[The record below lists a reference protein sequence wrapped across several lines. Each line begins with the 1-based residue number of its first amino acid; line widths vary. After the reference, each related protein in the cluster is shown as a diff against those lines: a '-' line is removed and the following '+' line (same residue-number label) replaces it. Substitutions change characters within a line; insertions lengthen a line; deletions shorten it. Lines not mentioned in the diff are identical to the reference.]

1 MNTIRQG
8 STGPD
13 VKRWQTIIGAP
24 ADGVFGPATESKTK
38 EWQRA
43 HKLVSDGVVG
53 PATWSMA
60 LGTSA
65 PKIIAK
71 TPQASADNRAYEIA
85 KNANPNLTEKERQ
98 YVLTVARGEGFYGS
112 GWGNVSEAQKAVAAK
127 FGITGLEG
135 VGSNNWGAVQGS
147 SDAGSFPHVDYHA
160 DGTPYLGKF
169 KRYGSP
175 ESGFNDMA
183 RIILGGGKR
192 GAAGSAAIKTAIS
205 KGSLKEAVFAQ
216 HANGYFEL
224 APEKYFAAVKRNY
237 DILTVNNGWKKL
249 LSENGSTIAKLLGA
263 IGLGAAL
270 FIGAKLWLK

>member
-1 MNTIRQG
+1 MNTIRLN

-13 VKRWQTIIGAP
+13 VNRWQTILGLTP
-24 ADGVFGPATESKTK
+24 DGVFGPVTESKTK
-38 EWQRA
+38 EWQKS
-43 HKLVSDGVVG
+43 HKLVADGVVG

-60 LGTSA
+60 LGASA

-71 TPQASADNRAYEIA
+71 TPQANADNRAYEIA
-85 KNANPNLTEKERQ
+85 KAANPNLTEKERQ

-112 GWGNVSEAQKAVAAK
+112 GWGNVSAAQKEVASK

-147 SDAGSFPHVDYHA
+147 GNAGSFPHVDYDA
-160 DGTPYLGKF
+160 NGKPYLGKF
-169 KRYGSP
+169 RRYATP
-175 ESGFNDMA
+175 EDGFNDMA
-183 RIILGGGKR
+183 RVILGGGKR
-192 GAAGSAAIKTAIS
+192 GAAGSAAIKAAIS
-205 KGSLKEAVFAQ
+205 KGSLKDAVYAQ

-224 APEKYFAAVKRNY
+224 APEKYLAAVKRNY
-237 DILTVNNGWKKL
+237 DILSVNTEWKRL
-249 LSENGSTIAKLLGA
+249 LSENGSTIGKILGA